1 MGADH
6 SKSPTE
12 LRQYLV
18 LLQQRDGG
26 GQPFVIVGGHAAN
39 FWAEFY
45 SEREPRLKASLP
57 FASKDLDVIGTEAD
71 AKRVAEAIG
80 WHLSPPPVG
89 GGPVQAVLSS
99 EPGGAGLAVEF
110 LFEIKGVSHQTI
122 VDNVRDGVV
131 RIPTTDEVVA
141 VRVLDPVLLLAGK
154 IRNAVDIEQDRPE
167 KPRQDVK
174 HVAMLALC
182 VPHFLEDVRKQT
194 TGRAEQKDV
203 CGKYITMLAALKNTY
218 SGRLFE
224 AQHPGVIAW
233 PELVPARVRQMLFN
247 REMQSLL
254 RQLQD
259 EGPSRGIRI

>member
-6 SKSPTE
+6 PKPPTK
-12 LRQYLV
+12 LREYLV
-18 LLQQRDGG
+18 LLQQRDER

-45 SEREPRLKASLP
+45 SEREPRLRASLP
-57 FASKDLDVIGTEAD
+57 FTSKDLDVIGTEAD

-80 WHLSPPPVG
+80 WHFSPPPVG

-99 EPGGAGLAVEF
+99 QPSGAGLGVEF

-122 VDNVRDGVV
+122 VENVREALL
-131 RIPTTDEVVA
+131 RIPTTDETVA

-174 HVAMLALC
+174 HATMLGLC
-182 VPHFLEDVRKQT
+182 VPHFLEDMRTQT
-194 TGRAEQKDV
+194 TGRREQKAL
-203 CGKYITMLAALKNTY
+203 CAKYINMLAALKNTY

-224 AQHPGVIAW
+224 AQHPSIIDW
-233 PELVPARVRQMLFN
+233 KQLIPPRIRQMTFDQDI
-247 REMQSLL
+247 MSSL
-254 RQLQD
+254 RQLR
-259 EGPSRGIRI
+259 GVGHSRGISI